1 MLADSEDG
9 SCDRDEDSPLDQDKE
24 INMDCYEYCP
34 DANTNDKMSKLFQNI
49 PDLIS
54 FSPDDITKDV

>member
-1 MLADSEDG
+1 
-9 SCDRDEDSPLDQDKE
+9 
-24 INMDCYEYCP
+24 MDDYEYCP
-34 DANTNDKMSKLFQNI
+34 DANTNDKMSQLFQNI